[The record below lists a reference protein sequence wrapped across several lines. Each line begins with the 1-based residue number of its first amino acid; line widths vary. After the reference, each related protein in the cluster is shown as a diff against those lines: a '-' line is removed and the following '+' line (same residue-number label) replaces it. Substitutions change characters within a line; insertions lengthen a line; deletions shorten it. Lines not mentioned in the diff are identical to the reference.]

1 MSRRRFSHTVSLQ
14 ERLANF
20 AAEAR
25 EKALRL
31 PPSPERDSE
40 LEKARQADMAQHLN
54 EWASS
59 PGPKPPT

>member
-1 MSRRRFSHTVSLQ
+1 MSRRRFNHTDSLQ
-14 ERLANF
+14 ERLAKF
-20 AAEAR
+20 ATEAR

-31 PPSPERDSE
+31 PPGPERDSE

>member
-31 PPSPERDSE
+31 PPGPERDSE